1 MLKMILLSIVFIVAS
16 NRIHRRVIGLS
27 CLPSTPPTIKRE
39 THLMWILFYLVV
51 MIVAVCISGLSILQ
65 IVGAFVMSLIFWII
79 LYLFLVVEA
88 YIFYREDL

>member
-1 MLKMILLSIVFIVAS
+1 MLKMILLSIVFIVAT

>member
-88 YIFYREDL
+88 YIFYRGDL